1 MTGIRIKIQ
10 RGLVGNNQYEYTIN
24 GLTAGELR
32 QVIETLRARDEPG
45 IRSLGEQI
53 LDYGVRAQYI
63 ALKLDI
69 EDFDQSKPD

>member
-1 MTGIRIKIQ
+1 MSEVIKIQ

-24 GLTAGELR
+24 GLTAGQLR

-45 IRSLGEQI
+45 IRSLGEQL
-53 LDYGVRAQYI
+53 LDYGIRAQYI

-69 EDFDQSKPD
+69 EDFEQSKPD